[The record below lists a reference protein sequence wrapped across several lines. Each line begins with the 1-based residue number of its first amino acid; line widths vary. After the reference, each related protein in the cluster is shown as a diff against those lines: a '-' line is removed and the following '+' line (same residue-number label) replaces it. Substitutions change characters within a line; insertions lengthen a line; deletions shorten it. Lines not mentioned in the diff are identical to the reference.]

1 MSKKYEITK
10 LFKINVSIL
19 LIKSLIVLHALAVIA
34 ICITPLFFVYKIAL
48 LIAVLIGLFVS
59 VNKALKFK
67 KCNIRHS
74 LIGWEIS
81 YGENNFSSIDI
92 LPSTVI
98 TPYLLV
104 LHFRQQNQIKQTILI
119 GMDALND
126 DEYRKLI
133 VTLRIFGLKK
143 DDR

>member
-1 MSKKYEITK
+1 MSKKYETTI
-10 LFKINVSIL
+10 FKTNVSIL
-19 LIKSLIVLHALAVIA
+19 LIKSLIVLHALAVISV
-34 ICITPLFFVYKIAL
+34 CIPPLFFVYKVAL
-48 LIAVLIGLFVS
+48 LIAVLISLFVS
-59 VNKALKFK
+59 TNKELKSK
-67 KCNIRHS
+67 KCNISHS

-81 YGENNFSSIDI
+81 YSENDFSSIEI

-98 TPYLLV
+98 TPYFLV
-104 LHFRQQNQIKQTILI
+104 LHFRQQNQAKQTILI

-143 DDR
+143 DGR